1 MQITNIMVIFIPNF
15 CLLSFSLT
23 VKLRQPGYVNSN
35 GNREHLAPVPEFN
48 EYVSKSLPRSII

>member
-15 CLLSFSLT
+15 CFLSFCFDCKT
-23 VKLRQPGYVNSN
+23 KPGYVNSN

-48 EYVSKSLPRSII
+48 EYVSKSLLRSII